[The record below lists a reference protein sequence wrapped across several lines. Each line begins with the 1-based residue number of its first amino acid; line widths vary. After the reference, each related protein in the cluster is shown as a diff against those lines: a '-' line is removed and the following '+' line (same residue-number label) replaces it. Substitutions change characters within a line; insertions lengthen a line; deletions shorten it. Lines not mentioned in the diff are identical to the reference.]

1 MNTTGRIFF
10 PPPPVDPQVM
20 IKRKFIVTAGPT
32 REHIDPVRFISNPST
47 GKMGYAV
54 AAAAAARGFETVLV
68 SGPVSIAA
76 PEGVRLVKVV
86 SARDMLAA
94 VEREL
99 DDGAGAVLVATAA
112 VADWRPA
119 ECAAQKLKKRDMKP
133 CIELVRNPDILKS
146 VRAKVGGREKLKL
159 VGFAAETDDVI
170 AEARRKCAEKSL
182 EFIVANDVTEAGS
195 GFGCDTNKVTFVY
208 PDGSARSLPQ
218 MSKRDVAERI
228 VDEIMGL

>member
-1 MNTTGRIFF
+1 
-10 PPPPVDPQVM
+10 M

-146 VRAKVGGREKLKL
+146 VRAKVGSREKLML
-159 VGFAAETDDVI
+159 VGFAAETNDVI